1 MACCATNI
9 SVLCNLR
16 ANMVLPN
23 GSFCHSNCGKSQEIA
38 QFRIQTEG
46 EMEGDTSM
54 ASSRSQ
60 PRRYCKMACKVAHPA
75 LETAETAPTARH
87 VRSASKRQLRRR
99 GNAQPSD
106 AAPRRL
112 KSGDSSAV
120 QMPLV
125 WGRRRIYFSAKS
137 CLMAAAGLAF
147 LRFFLFPSSSSSL
160 QRLH

>member
-1 MACCATNI
+1 MRRIYRFCVIYGRIWFFRMAVFVTRIVVNH
-9 SVLCNLR
+9 NR
-16 ANMVLPN
+16 LPN
-23 GSFCHSNCGKSQEIA
+23 FAFNRGRNRG
-38 QFRIQTEG
+38 R
-46 EMEGDTSM
+46 DM

-60 PRRYCKMACKVAHPA
+60 PKRYCKMACKVAHPA

-87 VRSASKRQLRRR
+87 ARSASKRQLRRR